1 MPFVDGSEVKMNKK
15 INKRLIYHHCR
26 ATGTVFLIAALYLGL
41 LPNIPSNIV
50 LADHGDFEL
59 SVGIYRIPYSNGTDL
74 VVTQDHHT
82 HGGADGLKDKYDLKA
97 GINKEVVAAASGW
110 IRAIVDQHG
119 NSPNPGDGRDSNG
132 NLHDNTKDSDNDL
145 YNDSLEHSC
154 ANPVPPLANCVDYN
168 NYVWIEHPNGEWSS
182 YVHLGTGTVR
192 ALGWTADPD
201 NRDVDAA
208 NWINAG
214 EVLGLEGDVG
224 FASGGGTA
232 PGNHLHWEIARPAD
246 GKDKVE
252 FAVKGGFMI
261 PSDGDGIN
269 IAPVI
274 CNIVGNNSLLDQN
287 ETFTAGPCP
296 NQLPTA
302 EAGGPYEVNEG
313 STVQLNGTG
322 STDPDGNPLTYMWS
336 PDSNLNDNSLPQPTF
351 TGVDDSVNQIRLD
364 VFDKIEQA
372 NASDATTIT
381 VKNVAPTVNAV
392 GTTINEGA
400 TATVRAS
407 VNDPGTSDTHS
418 VTINWDDGSAVQT
431 VTVAQLA
438 AGVGHVY
445 GDNGTFN
452 VLVTVIDDD
461 GGSGSDTAVVTV
473 ANLDPTL
480 SLDTSGEISF
490 PGGNY
495 LVIAAGTALPSSATG
510 TDAGSDDLTFTW
522 SAGNANIFYNNG
534 TSPDPVKS
542 PFGTFPFTA
551 SHSIDALYGA
561 PGVETLS
568 LTLTDDDGGSD
579 VSSAGVIVTGN
590 ATQTEGS
597 GWWKHQYSGVGAPH
611 ISEATALGYLEIVN
625 AVSSVFSETTSTA
638 ILAQVHLVL
647 SPTEGDRRARARA
660 ELMVAWLQF
669 ASGAVDHDATVPLD
683 NGPTDFLVLMFA
695 AEAVINNPV
704 STDTQLQATELDL
717 AKVRH
722 AF

>member
-1 MPFVDGSEVKMNKK
+1 MKKNKSLSTH
-15 INKRLIYHHCR
+15 NCR
-26 ATGTVFLIAALYLGL
+26 VVVAFFLIAALYLGL

-50 LADHGDFEL
+50 LADHGAFQQT
-59 SVGIYRIPYSNGTDL
+59 VGIYRLPYADGTDL

-82 HGGADGLKDKYDLKA
+82 HGGDGGLKDKYDLKA
-97 GINKEVVAAASGW
+97 GLGKDVVAAASGW

-119 NSPNPGDGRDSNG
+119 NSPNPGDGRDSSG
-132 NLHDNTKDSDNDL
+132 NLHDNVKNSDTDL

-154 ANPVPPLANCVDYN
+154 ANPDPPLDNCVDYN

-201 NRDVDAA
+201 NREVGAA
-208 NWINAG
+208 NWIEAG
-214 EVLGLEGDVG
+214 EVLGKEGDVG
-224 FASGGGTA
+224 YASGGGTA
-232 PGNHLHWEIARPAD
+232 PGNHLHWEVAKPAA

-252 FAVKGGFMI
+252 FEAKGGFMI
-261 PSDGDGIN
+261 PKDGDGIN
-269 IAPVI
+269 LAPVI
-274 CNIVGNNSLLDQN
+274 CNIVGNDSLLDQN

-296 NQLPTA
+296 NQPPTA

-322 STDPDGNPLTYMWS
+322 SSDPDGNPLTYMWS
-336 PDSNLNDNSLPQPTF
+336 PDANLNDNSLPQPTF

-364 VFDKIEQA
+364 VFDKIEQI
-372 NASDATTIT
+372 NASDTATIT
-381 VKNVAPTVNAV
+381 VKNVAPTVNAID
-392 GTTINEGA
+392 TTINEGA

-407 VNDPGTSDTHS
+407 VNDPGTSDTHT
-418 VTINWDDGSAVQT
+418 VTINWDDGSAVQN
-431 VTVAQLA
+431 VTRAQLA

-445 GDNGTFN
+445 GDNGIFN
-452 VLVTVIDDD
+452 VLVTVTDDD
-461 GGSGSDTAVVTV
+461 GGVGSDTAVVTV
-473 ANLDPTL
+473 ANLAPTVT
-480 SLDTSGEISF
+480 LDTSGEISF
-490 PGGNY
+490 PGGSY
-495 LVIAAGTALPSSATG
+495 MVVEAGTELPSSATG
-510 TDAGSDDLTFTW
+510 TDPGSDDLTFTW
-522 SAGNANIFYNNG
+522 SAGDANIFYNNG

-551 SHSIDALYGA
+551 TDSIDAIYGA

-579 VSSAGVIVTGN
+579 VNSAGVIVTGN

-597 GWWKHQYSGVGAPH
+597 GWWKHQYSGSGAPH
-611 ISEATALGYLEIVN
+611 ISEATAMGYLEIVN
-625 AVSSVFSETTSTA
+625 AVSSVFSEITPTA
-638 ILAQVHLVL
+638 TMAQVHAVL

-669 ASGAVDHDATVPLD
+669 ASGAVAYDATVPLD
-683 NGPTDFLVLMFA
+683 SGPTDFLALMFA
-695 AEAVINNPV
+695 AEAVINNPA
-704 STDTQLQATELDL
+704 STDAQLQAAELDL

-722 AF
+722 AI